1 MNILLLGSGG
11 REHAFAWKIS
21 KSKLCKKLF
30 VAPGNAGTQIIAEN
44 INLNINDFNEI
55 KDFVIKNNIELVI
68 VGPEEPLV
76 RGIVDFFN
84 KDLKLTNVKIFGPS
98 KKGAQLEGSKDF
110 SKNFMFRNNIPCGK
124 SKTFNKK
131 TINKAFKFLETMK
144 APYVLKADGLAAG
157 KGVIISENIKEAKK
171 NLNNMLLNEQFGKAS
186 KNVLIEEF
194 LKGIEVS
201 VFVISDGKNYIIL
214 PEAKDYK
221 RIGENDTGLN
231 TGGMGAVSPVN
242 FATKQFLQ
250 LVEES
255 IIKPTVDGLN
265 NENIDFKGFIFVGLM
280 NVRGKPYVIEYNVRM
295 GDPETQVVI
304 PRIKND
310 FVDIILKCI
319 NNRIKEIELKIANKF
334 ATTVILAS
342 NGYPEKYSK
351 GDIIS
356 NLEEKNESIIF
367 HAGTK
372 LHDNKI
378 VTNGGRVIACT
389 GLGNDLNSALNNSYD
404 LAKSISWNNKYYRKD
419 IGKDLLKKIIK

>member
-30 VAPGNAGTQIIAEN
+30 VAPGNAGTQNIAEN

-171 NLNNMLLNEQFGKAS
+171 NLNNMLLNQQFGKAS

-250 LVEES
+250 LVEKS

-319 NNRIKEIELKIANKF
+319 NNRIKEVELEIENRF

>member
-30 VAPGNAGTQIIAEN
+30 VAPGNAGTQNIAEN

-419 IGKDLLKKIIK
+419 IGKDLLKK

>member
-30 VAPGNAGTQIIAEN
+30 VAPGNAGTQNIAEN

-319 NNRIKEIELKIANKF
+319 NNRIKEIELEIENRF